1 MWVTSISTLWR
12 LLHGVVLPRPLDELA
27 GDEDPHALLEGA
39 ARVLGDAAPCR
50 AAEEAVGDV
59 LPLAVVLGAVAD
71 RDGEACEGR
80 AALGVAEL
88 GIVGDVSD

>member
-1 MWVTSISTLWR
+1 VTDLDLDGLTLVTV
-12 LLHGVVLPRPLDELA
+12 VVLPASLDELA
-27 GDEDPHALLEGA
+27 GHKDPHALLESL
-39 ARVLGDAAPCR
+39 RCVLGDRAPRR
-50 AAEEAVGDV
+50 AAEETVVDV

-80 AALGVAEL
+80 ATLGLAEL

>member
-1 MWVTSISTLWR
+1 MSDLDLDDLTLVAV
-12 LLHGVVLPRPLDELA
+12 VVLPAALDELA
-27 GDEDPHALLEGA
+27 GHEDPHPLRERA
-39 ARVLGDAAPCR
+39 ARVLGDRAPCR
-50 AAEEAVGDV
+50 AAEEPVVDV

-80 AALGVAEL
+80 ATLGVAEL